1 MTALAAA
8 LFWAALAIIAYTY
21 VGYPIRLAF
30 LSRLRRGHRVGDVIS
45 AVDVVIAAYNEQDH
59 IAQKLENTLALD
71 YPADIMRIIV
81 VTDGSSDATPDIVR
95 RYADR
100 GVLLVH
106 QPERQGKTAALAR
119 ALPHLQGEA
128 ILFTDA
134 NCALPAQTVRRMVR
148 HLADPKVGGVS
159 GVKRVGQ
166 AGASEGENLYW
177 LYEGWLKALD
187 SRFGSVMGA
196 PGEIW
201 LARREAY
208 RPPPPDILLDDFYAS
223 VEMVTRGWR
232 VVYEPDALSLEPA
245 SPTLGAEW
253 RRRVRNA
260 AGGWQAVLRLTNIWR
275 GGAPLLFQYLSHRV
289 LRWMVVPLLLPLV
302 LITNLLLLP
311 ETQYLVLLGIQLLFY
326 SAGLAGWLLVRNE
339 RRAGLLAAPLAVC
352 MFNAAALVGGWRYI
366 RGQYTV
372 LWPKVR
378 S

>member
-1 MTALAAA
+1 MAAVA
-8 LFWAALAIIAYTY
+8 SVLFWAALTVIAYTY
-21 VGYPIRLAF
+21 VGYPIRLAL
-30 LSRLRRGHRVGDVIS
+30 LSRLRRGHRTADVIS
-45 AVDVVIAAYNEQDH
+45 AVDVIIAAYNEQDH

-71 YPADIMRIIV
+71 YPANMLRIIV
-81 VTDGSSDATPDIVR
+81 VTDGSTDATPDIVR
-95 RYADR
+95 RYAER
-100 GVLLVH
+100 GVILVH
-106 QPERQGKTAALAR
+106 QLLRQGKTAALAR

-148 HLADPKVGGVS
+148 HLAEPKVGGVS

-166 AGASEGENLYW
+166 AGTSEGENLYW
-177 LYEGWLKALD
+177 LYEGWLKTLD

-196 PGEIW
+196 PGEVW

-208 RPPPPDILLDDFYAS
+208 RVPPPDILLDDFYAS
-223 VEMVTRGWR
+223 IEMVARGWR
-232 VVYEPDALSLEPA
+232 VVYEPEAWSLEPA

-275 GGAPLLFQYLSHRV
+275 GGVRLLFQYLSHRV

-302 LITNLLLLP
+302 LVTNLLLLP
-311 ETQYLVLLGIQLLFY
+311 DPQYVWLLGAQMLFY
-326 SAGLAGWLLVRNE
+326 GAGLAGWILVRKG

-352 MFNAAALVGGWRYI
+352 MFNAAALAGGWRYL
-366 RGQYTV
+366 RGRHTV
-372 LWPKVR
+372 LWSKVR
-378 S
+378 P